1 MARAGQGGLSPFTA
15 LPRGLGHAHGRMRWE
30 PVMHLFRQDERVND
44 LYCFY
49 LDFELK
55 AKLVPRTT

>member
-1 MARAGQGGLSPFTA
+1 
-15 LPRGLGHAHGRMRWE
+15 
-30 PVMHLFRQDERVND
+30 MHLFRQDERVND

-55 AKLVPRTT
+55 AMLVPKTT